1 MSRVD
6 VLSNSN
12 QPRSTKTPFVVTYH
26 PRSVEGPRDGMSA
39 VMRLFPETCDTVKSN
54 LSKRMR
60 SRWICGDI
68 SSTFLELRI
77 GTKGLWSV
85 STRNR
90 FPIRKSDN
98 LSAQVQVVARAS
110 FSICTYRRSV
120 GVRARD
126 FHLPSICFWVS
137 TATKGYDDALADRVV
152 SSVVSKIASAGA
164 ELGFSLTV

>member
-1 MSRVD
+1 
-6 VLSNSN
+6 
-12 QPRSTKTPFVVTYH
+12 
-26 PRSVEGPRDGMSA
+26 MSA
-39 VMRLFPETCDTVKSN
+39 VMRLFPETCDTMKSN

-68 SSTFLELRI
+68 SSRFLELRI
-77 GTKGLWSV
+77 GTKGFWPV

-110 FSICTYRRSV
+110 FSICTYPRSV

-126 FHLPSICFWVS
+126 FHLPSICLWVR
-137 TATKGYDDALADRVV
+137 TATKRYDDALADRVV

-164 ELGFSLTV
+164 ELGFPLTVSKCSLLRRDPNAGMFLAKKFS